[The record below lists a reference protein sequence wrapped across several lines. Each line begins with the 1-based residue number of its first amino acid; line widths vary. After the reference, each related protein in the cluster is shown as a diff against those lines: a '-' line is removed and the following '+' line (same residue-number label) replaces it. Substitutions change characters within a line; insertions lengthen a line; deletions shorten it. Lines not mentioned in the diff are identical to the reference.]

1 MRDSLS
7 FRVVRAVVLL
17 ALVCYVLFPVYTAVS
32 SAFTPLGDLLGANF
46 HWLPVRP
53 TLTAF
58 VNVWSDLS
66 LGLGFKNS
74 IIVMVCTTAIALPVA
89 LGAAFAIGR
98 YTFIGRRTFLV
109 TMMSTQV
116 FPGLLFLI
124 PLYLIFLKVQ
134 AAIGLVLVGSYT
146 GLVITYLSFTLPLS
160 IWILTG
166 IITAFPR
173 ETEEAGIVDGLTELG
188 AFVRI
193 VLPSIR
199 GAIVAVAM
207 FACIT
212 AWSEVLFASV
222 LATGP
227 TETLPILLSTIV
239 AAPGEVIRWNDL
251 MAAAIYA
258 SLPVAIAFYLVQK
271 QFVAGLAGGAVK
283 G

>member
-1 MRDSLS
+1 MRDTIG
-7 FRVVRAVVLL
+7 FRIARAIVLVG
-17 ALVCYVLFPVYTAVS
+17 LVCYVVFPIYTALS
-32 SAFTPLGDLLGANF
+32 SAITPLGDILSTNF
-46 HWLPVRP
+46 HWFPVQP
-53 TLTAF
+53 TFRAF
-58 VNVWSDLS
+58 VTVWPDLS

-74 IIVMVCTTAIALPVA
+74 LIVMVCTTVVAVPVA
-89 LGAAFAIGR
+89 LCAAFAIGR
-98 YTFIGRRTFLV
+98 FHFVGRRAFLV

-134 AAIGLVLVGSYT
+134 ALLHVVLVGSYA

-160 IWILTG
+160 IWILAG
-166 IITAFPR
+166 IITNFPR
-173 ETEEAGIVDGLTELG
+173 EMEEAGIVDGLTELG

-239 AAPGEVIRWNDL
+239 AAPGEVVRWNDL

-258 SLPVAIAFYLVQK
+258 SLPVAVAFYLVQK